1 MDFTIYTSTL
11 SVNMSSEIDPL
22 VHTDEPQE
30 RPNMCD
36 KRVRHW
42 FFRMLLITIIFSV
55 LFGLLIQI
63 WMYYQSLS
71 DDLDTDNVGLVGYAL
86 FCNNTFIK
94 GWNVR
99 QCHIEPGF
107 IQCNVQSNEQVE
119 LILQPP
125 QIPLYNFQ
133 NNTLIV
139 NQTLSSS
146 CTQWM
151 LYALPI

>member
-1 MDFTIYTSTL
+1 
-11 SVNMSSEIDPL
+11 MSSEIDPL

-63 WMYYQSLS
+63 WLYYQSLS

-86 FCNNTFIK
+86 FCNKTFIK

-99 QCHIEPGF
+99 QCDIEPGF
-107 IQCNVQSNEQVE
+107 IQCNVQSNEQIE

-139 NQTLSSS
+139 NQTLSTL